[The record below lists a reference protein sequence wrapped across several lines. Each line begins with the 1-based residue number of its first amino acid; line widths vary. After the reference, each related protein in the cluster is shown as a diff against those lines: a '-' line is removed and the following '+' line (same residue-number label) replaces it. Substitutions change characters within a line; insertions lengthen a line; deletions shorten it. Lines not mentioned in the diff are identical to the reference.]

1 MYALTLPNG
10 CSTKLQEAWPKIMVI
25 EKGEEHPI
33 GMPFVRAGNK
43 DTARKLMFRL
53 LLPYLEKQCPKYDWQ
68 WLYRDLFG
76 SWWRELEPIVIEDDG
91 DECDGIEYG
100 ESSGG
105 IMAELEDGLSDFA
118 ARVDMNALQQLCI
131 LPRFIGTLRDLVAD
145 NTLSEYNW
153 TDGYDKKRG
162 VCLGYVEPAKKS
174 KVLMIIDVSN
184 SMPNSVSS
192 DLLSLAPT
200 LCDMSK
206 ADLIVTGAI
215 SRFYENEAA
224 RNLDP
229 VSTRR
234 EIPRGNE
241 SEIFC
246 DILKKL
252 PNIYS
257 TVIAFGDS
265 DRPNEAIAS
274 ESAKHLTEVKEFY
287 SYFLGKKDWYGTS
300 HLALSGY
307 GRWTQHLLQEV
318 TVHDEYQWVN
328 FYVER

>member
-10 CSTKLQEAWPKIMVI
+10 CSAKLQKAWPKIMVI
-25 EKGEEHPI
+25 EEGEEHPI
-33 GMPFVRAGNK
+33 GMPFIRANNK

-53 LLPYLEKQCPKYDWQ
+53 LLPYLEEECPKYDWQ

-76 SWWRELEPIVIEDDG
+76 SCWEELEPIVVGDDG
-91 DECDGIEYG
+91 DGDGSEYSEG
-100 ESSGG
+100 TDG
-105 IMAELEDGLSDFA
+105 IMAELEDGLANFS
-118 ARVDMNALQQLCI
+118 ARVDMSALQQLRL
-131 LPRFIGTLRDLVAD
+131 LPRFIGSLRDLVAD

-174 KVLMIIDVSN
+174 KVLMIIDVSY
-184 SMPNSVSS
+184 SMPDSVSA

-206 ADLIVTGAI
+206 ADLIVTGDI
-215 SRFYENEAA
+215 SKFYENEAA

-229 VSTRR
+229 IMTRR
-234 EIPRGNE
+234 RIRRGNE
-241 SEIFC
+241 STMFC
-246 DILKKL
+246 DILRGL
-252 PNIYS
+252 PNVYS

-265 DRPNEAIAS
+265 DKPNALWVDKDAR
-274 ESAKHLTEVKEFY
+274 HLTEVREFY
-287 SYFLGKKDWYGTS
+287 SYFLGARDSYGVS
-300 HLALSGY
+300 HEKLSGY
-307 GRWTQHLLQEV
+307 GQWTQRLLQDV

-328 FYVER
+328 FYAKR